1 MEHRLH
7 IILNTAGCTERCL
20 WPPCFA
26 CRDFSSPSRTLSWLG
41 FCLRVIGHHALACAL
56 AESTDEA
63 WTASLALCLCKA
75 AFQHTGRDCHY
86 EVASSPKHDL
96 IHSYRLHHFQG
107 LQPKHCPEV
116 LSSDPS
122 NAKADLPSFRVQPA
136 ERVRHSSG
144 CNPEVCRELK
154 YYCDGMVILTGKLF
168 FLVNAIQ
175 AHTYP

>member
-1 MEHRLH
+1 MGRVLGLGGSGQAQHTVKLPAAESPQIDLAKGRRMEHRLH

-26 CRDFSSPSRTLSWLG
+26 CRDCASPSRTLSWLG

-96 IHSYRLHHFQG
+96 IHSYRLHHF
-107 LQPKHCPEV
+107 
-116 LSSDPS
+116 
-122 NAKADLPSFRVQPA
+122 
-136 ERVRHSSG
+136 
-144 CNPEVCRELK
+144 
-154 YYCDGMVILTGKLF
+154 
-168 FLVNAIQ
+168 
-175 AHTYP
+175 